1 MNEKDA
7 LVMPSNGI
15 SRRRYLEAMSLAGAA
30 GLAGCGAGGGGGDGG
45 DGGGGGD
52 GGDGGGGGG
61 GDGGDTATAE
71 SGTAGE
77 RVPTLALE
85 YWSNTGTRTSIH
97 EDILPIA
104 QNNLSEIGIELNIK
118 PVSFTTQLNHVFQ
131 DQRNHHIALWGHS
144 QPPDRL
150 DPSEFAFRF
159 NAYWAG
165 ANGRGNPTNFADC
178 EHTLAGD
185 QVRRTGGDAR
195 REANRNAH
203 ARMSEEVN
211 AIPVTP
217 AIRYGGYNENA
228 VNPGGLGQMKLQ
240 SAAWKALV
248 DSEATTDRGLVINHL
263 PVLAET
269 KTYQVL
275 NDAALV
281 FFWSNVMFSPLVSYD
296 ENFELVNVL
305 AESRNMNS
313 DATEFSFT
321 LKEGLTFANG
331 DELTAE
337 DVKWTLEFIGEM
349 ADNFGKFQSPP
360 YQEITTDGRTVDIT
374 METAFPALMTRNIP
388 RIGIYPKDQFEE
400 AGARDSPQSFMADVD
415 LGTAGSGPFRV
426 TNFQQGQLIQMEP
439 HEGHPYEA
447 TSNLSIRV
455 YDQIQTAFRDFQGG
469 TLNMIHLLPPSIA
482 KEQLTNVEGASATV
496 SNGFM
501 HDVVFYPQWPW
512 GPQNHQAFRMAFSQ
526 ALNRQAM
533 AETGQYGDAEPHLH
547 SITIPPNH
555 PWYPGTEGMTKI
567 AETPQANP
575 DVARSVLEDA
585 GWSFDDNGRLR
596 YPSDIDL
603 EPAWPEGEQPQDYPE
618 QWPCVEEVA
627 RGG

>member
-1 MNEKDA
+1 
-7 LVMPSNGI
+7 
-15 SRRRYLEAMSLAGAA
+15 
-30 GLAGCGAGGGGGDGG
+30 
-45 DGGGGGD
+45 
-52 GGDGGGGGG
+52 
-61 GDGGDTATAE
+61 
-71 SGTAGE
+71 
-77 RVPTLALE
+77 
-85 YWSNTGTRTSIH
+85 
-97 EDILPIA
+97 
-104 QNNLSEIGIELNIK
+104 
-118 PVSFTTQLNHVFQ
+118 
-131 DQRNHHIALWGHS
+131 
-144 QPPDRL
+144 
-150 DPSEFAFRF
+150 
-159 NAYWAG
+159 
-165 ANGRGNPTNFADC
+165 
-178 EHTLAGD
+178 
-185 QVRRTGGDAR
+185 
-195 REANRNAH
+195 
-203 ARMSEEVN
+203 MSEEVN

-360 YQEITTDGRTVDIT
+360 YQEITTDGRTVNIT

-415 LGTAGSGPFRV
+415 LGSAGSGPFRV
-426 TNFQQGQLIQMEP
+426 TNFQQGQLIQLEP